1 MGQKMI
7 NVKPIKN
14 KETLIRF
21 GKELKKGKHGKRDYL
36 IMAIGIKT
44 GLRISDILNLKVY
57 DVKNK
62 TQTEIIEIK
71 TGKRRTLHLK
81 SLTSNII
88 DYLNTE
94 HDGESEWLF
103 PSPSDISR
111 HLASHQYYKI
121 LQKIA
126 DNLGLDYIGTH
137 TLRKTFSYF
146 FLKQNKGDIVTL
158 MKILNHSS
166 QAVTLRY
173 AGIEEE
179 DIKAKLE
186 DFDPFND

>member
-7 NVKPIKN
+7 NVKPIKD
-14 KETLIRF
+14 KELLNQF

-36 IMAIGIKT
+36 VMAIGIKT
-44 GLRISDILNLKVY
+44 GLRISDILNLKVS

-62 TQTEIIEIK
+62 IQTEIVEIK
-71 TGKRRTLHLK
+71 TGKKRTLHLK

-94 HDGESEWLF
+94 HSAESEWLF
-103 PSPSDISR
+103 PSPTDSSR
-111 HLASHQYYKI
+111 QLASHQYYKI
-121 LQKIA
+121 LQKVA

-186 DFDPFND
+186 DFDPFK

>member
-14 KETLIRF
+14 KETLIQF

-44 GLRISDILNLKVY
+44 GLRISDILNLKVS

-71 TGKRRTLHLK
+71 TSKKRTVHLK

-94 HDGESEWLF
+94 HGGESEWLF

-186 DFDPFND
+186 DFDPFN

>member
-14 KETLIRF
+14 KETLIQF
-21 GKELKKGKHGKRDYL
+21 GKELQKGKHVKRDYL

-44 GLRISDILNLKVY
+44 GLRISDILNLKVS

-71 TGKRRTLHLK
+71 TGKRRTVHLK

-94 HDGESEWLF
+94 HSAESEWLF
-103 PSPSDISR
+103 PSPTDSSR

-146 FLKQNKGDIVTL
+146 FLQQNKGDIVTL

-186 DFDPFND
+186 DFDPFNN

>member
-7 NVKPIKN
+7 NVKPIKD
-14 KETLIRF
+14 KELLNQF

-44 GLRISDILNLKVY
+44 GLRISDILNLKVS

-62 TQTEIIEIK
+62 IQTEIIEIK
-71 TGKRRTLHLK
+71 TGKKRTVHLK

-103 PSPSDISR
+103 PSPTDSSR
-111 HLASHQYYKI
+111 QLASHQYYKI
-121 LQKIA
+121 LQKVA
-126 DNLGLDYIGTH
+126 NNLGLDYIGTH

-186 DFDPFND
+186 DFDPFK

>member
-7 NVKPIKN
+7 NVKPIKD
-14 KETLIRF
+14 KELLNQF

-36 IMAIGIKT
+36 VMAIGIKT
-44 GLRISDILNLKVY
+44 GLRISDILNLKVS

-62 TQTEIIEIK
+62 IQTEIVEIK
-71 TGKRRTLHLK
+71 TGKKRTVHLK

-103 PSPSDISR
+103 PSPTDSSR
-111 HLASHQYYKI
+111 QLASHQYYKI
-121 LQKIA
+121 LQKVA
-126 DNLGLDYIGTH
+126 DNLGLNYIGTH

-166 QAVTLRY
+166 QALTLRY

-186 DFDPFND
+186 DFDPFK